1 MPFFGEIR
9 RLVVLMGW
17 MQTAFMSIAVGLGG
31 GMAVNRLMGSLLFGV
46 RPHDPATLVTV
57 AATIAA
63 VATLACWLPAW
74 RAARLDPIDVLE
86 GGPTARACAARWR
99 V

>member
-1 MPFFGEIR
+1 
-9 RLVVLMGW
+9 
-17 MQTAFMSIAVGLGG
+17 
-31 GMAVNRLMGSLLFGV
+31 MAVNRLMGSLLFGV

-74 RAARLDPIDVLE
+74 RAAPLDPIEVL
-86 GGPTARACAARWR
+86 RAD
-99 V
+99 

>member
-1 MPFFGEIR
+1 
-9 RLVVLMGW
+9 
-17 MQTAFMSIAVGLGG
+17 MQTAFMGIAVGLGG

-63 VATLACWLPAW
+63 VATRVLASGVA
-74 RAARLDPIDVLE
+74 RGAARSH
-86 GGPTARACAARWR
+86 
-99 V
+99 